1 MSVLEFLKS
10 LNAQFR
16 RRKKRF
22 RDQQGFDYT
31 ISIAN
36 GCAEMAAKYSRWH
49 GTVMDSSIQ
58 RHKKSEVL
66 FILGSGP
73 SINLITDSE
82 WEHIRKH
89 DSVGFNWWM
98 AHDFIPSFYLLQ
110 FANSE
115 ALFKL
120 IQTRSPDYRH
130 VPLILRGDSFANG
143 SLPLG
148 ENPKF
153 DFLKEHELYYLREYA
168 ISSRCAIDIHKLFQ
182 HVELLGMLTHG
193 SIGTLVPKWRSTLG
207 LLMSWGYQM
216 GYNKMVLCGMDMHS
230 NEHFWHDL
238 KHKEMCHR
246 YNLPGVESAKKKNKG
261 YGIMAF
267 TDEAIS
273 QNTVPRYVTELAHWM
288 NERADV
294 HTFVNS
300 TQTILYPSLPA
311 YSFECMNSIAD
322 NRL

>member
-1 MSVLEFLKS
+1 MSVLDFLKS
-10 LNAQFR
+10 LTPQIG
-16 RRKKRF
+16 RRKRRF

-36 GCAEMAAKYSRWH
+36 GGAKMAAKYSHWH
-49 GTVMDSSIQ
+49 GSILDSSIQ
-58 RHKKSEVL
+58 RHKQSEVL

-73 SINLITDSE
+73 SINLIKDSE

-89 DSVGFNWWM
+89 DSIGFNWWM

-120 IQTRSPDYRH
+120 IQARSSAYRH
-130 VPLILRGDSFANG
+130 VPLILRGDSFADG
-143 SLPLG
+143 SLFLD

-153 DFLKEHELYYLREYA
+153 DFLKEHELFYLREYA
-168 ISSRCAIDIHKLFQ
+168 ISSRCAIDVNKLFQ
-182 HVELLGMLTHG
+182 HLELLGMLTHG
-193 SIGTLVPKWRSTLG
+193 AIGSFVPKWRSTLG

-216 GYNKMVLCGMDMHS
+216 GYKKLVLCGMDMHS
-230 NEHFWHDL
+230 NDHFWHNPM
-238 KHKEMCHR
+238 HKDMCQR

-273 QNTVPRYVTELAHWM
+273 PNTVPRYVTEFASWM
-288 NERADV
+288 KQRADV
-294 HTFVNS
+294 QTFVNS
-300 TQTILYPSLPA
+300 TQTILYPTLPV
-311 YSFECMNSIAD
+311 YGY
-322 NRL
+322 L